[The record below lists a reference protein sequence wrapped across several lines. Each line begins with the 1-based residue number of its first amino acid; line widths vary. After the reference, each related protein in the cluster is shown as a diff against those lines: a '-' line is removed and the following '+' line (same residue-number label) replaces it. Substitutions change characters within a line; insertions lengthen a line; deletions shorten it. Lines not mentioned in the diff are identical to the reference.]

1 MSTTA
6 SLFLRIMLV
15 GIVLDLSLSSP
26 IASSAPNPD
35 VEVTFN
41 KPLDAKRELPFN
53 YGIPM
58 QWDMAIHLPQRQIR
72 SAGPIGNG
80 RLSAQQ
86 RQYFNR
92 LAYPAFGGVS
102 GNGGNYYLADES
114 FVGPQRMEKKWSRL
128 EPSIRFY

>member
-1 MSTTA
+1 MSISA
-6 SLFLRIMLV
+6 SQFLRIMLV
-15 GIVLDLSLSSP
+15 GIVIDLTLSSP
-26 IASSAPNPD
+26 IASSASNP
-35 VEVTFN
+35 EVSFN
-41 KPLDAKRELPFN
+41 KPLDAKHDLPLNF
-53 YGIPM
+53 GSPV
-58 QWDMAIHLPQRQIR
+58 QWDMAIHLPQRQAR

-92 LAYPAFGGVS
+92 LAYPAFGGVN

-114 FVGPQRMEKKWSRL
+114 FVSPQRMEKKWSRL